1 MMSTKN
7 TELAM
12 STIGENSFF
21 SGNIHL
27 SGQLKIDGKYEGNNL
42 IIEQLTVGKTGKIKC
57 NVEADIIIVEGIII
71 GNIEAKTRVMLM
83 PTAAIYG
90 DIKTPELIIQNGVIL
105 EGKCIISPNLSKNI
119 KEVIEKRYNE

>member
-1 MMSTKN
+1 MSKN
-7 TELAM
+7 PNENYSL
-12 STIGENSFF
+12 IGENSFF

-27 SGQLKIDGKYEGNNL
+27 TGQLRVEGKYEGNTL
-42 IIEQLTVGKTGKIKC
+42 YIEHLTVGKNGKVKS
-57 NVEADIIIVEGIII
+57 NVFADIIIVEGLII

-119 KEVIEKRYNE
+119 KEIIEKRYNE

>member
-1 MMSTKN
+1 MSTKN
-7 TELAM
+7 ISENYSL
-12 STIGENSFF
+12 IGENSFF

-27 SGQLKIDGKYEGNNL
+27 SGQLRVEGKYEGSTL
-42 IIEQLTVGKTGKIKC
+42 YIEHLNVGKNGKVKSNIFS
-57 NVEADIIIVEGIII
+57 DIVIVEGLII

-83 PTAAIYG
+83 PTASIYG

-119 KEVIEKRYNE
+119 KEIIEKRYNE